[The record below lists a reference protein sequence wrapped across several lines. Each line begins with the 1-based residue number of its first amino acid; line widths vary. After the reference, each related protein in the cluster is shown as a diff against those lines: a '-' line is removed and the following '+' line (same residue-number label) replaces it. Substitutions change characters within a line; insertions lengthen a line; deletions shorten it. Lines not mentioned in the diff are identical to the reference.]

1 MDKSK
6 SDTTL
11 FQTLAEN
18 TFDGLIQIDVKG
30 RVVLWNQGAERIL
43 GYTSKEIVGQDY
55 RKIFGV
61 SPQDSTQV
69 QHDANSSISKTL
81 LDGEDREGL
90 ISLRHKG
97 GYVMKL
103 LARTITIRDDSG
115 KISGAFKIL
124 NDNKTLIAL
133 HQEHKKTDETIL
145 LDSGTGIGN
154 RAHIELKIR
163 HMLAEF
169 HTSEGAPIGI
179 LFMDIDKF
187 KDFNDT
193 YGHLVG
199 DKVLRFVANTLRQ
212 NLRTSDSCGRWG
224 GEEFVALVLD
234 SNLEGLKKIA
244 EKLRSLV
251 ESGGVTE
258 NGADLRTTI
267 SIGATMA
274 TDEDTLQS
282 LLERADKLMY
292 QSKEAGRNRVT
303 VG

>member
-1 MDKSK
+1 MGEKPG
-6 SDTTL
+6 DTSS
-11 FQTLAEN
+11 FQTLAE
-18 TFDGLIQIDVKG
+18 TIFDGLLQVDTNG
-30 RVVLWNQGAERIL
+30 RILLWNKGAERIT
-43 GYTSKEIVGQDY
+43 GYSANTAIGQDFT
-55 RKIFGV
+55 KIFAAH
-61 SPQDSTQV
+61 SQDSTHQLFDNNEV
-69 QHDANSSISKTL
+69 LSKTL
-81 LDGEDREGL
+81 KDGMEREGL
-90 ISLRHKG
+90 IAFKHME
-97 GYVMKL
+97 GYFIKL
-103 LARTITIRDDSG
+103 LVRIIAVHDPAG
-115 KISGAFKIL
+115 KITGALEVL
-124 NDNKTLIAL
+124 NDNKALIAI
-133 HQEHKKTDETIL
+133 HQQSKKTDETVL

-163 HMLAEF
+163 NALEEF
-169 HTSEGAPIGI
+169 QLSGVSMGI

-258 NGADLRTTI
+258 NGADLHTTI
-267 SIGATMA
+267 SIGATIA
-274 TDEDTLQS
+274 TGRDTLQS

-292 QSKEAGRNRVT
+292 QSKESGRNRVT
-303 VG
+303 IG

>member
-1 MDKSK
+1 MGEKQADSSLEALAKSM
-6 SDTTL
+6 
-11 FQTLAEN
+11 
-18 TFDGLIQIDVKG
+18 FDGLLQVDLDG
-30 RVVLWNQGAERIL
+30 RIIVWNKGAERIT
-43 GYTSKEIVGQDY
+43 GYSASAVIGQDFT
-55 RKIFGV
+55 KIFTGH
-61 SPQDSTQV
+61 SPDTHQLSDNNEVLT
-69 QHDANSSISKTL
+69 KTL
-81 LDGEDREGL
+81 KDGVEREGL
-90 ISLRHKG
+90 IAFKHME
-97 GYVMKL
+97 GYFIKL
-103 LARTITIRDDSG
+103 LVRIIAIHNPAG
-115 KISGAFKIL
+115 KITGALEIL
-124 NDNKTLIAL
+124 NDNKALIAI
-133 HQEHKKTDETIL
+133 HQQSKKTDETVL

-163 HMLAEF
+163 NALEEF
-169 HTSEGAPIGI
+169 QLSGVSMGI

-244 EKLRSLV
+244 EKLRFLV

-258 NGADLRTTI
+258 NGENLHTSI
-267 SIGATMA
+267 SIGATIA
-274 TDEDTLQS
+274 TGQDTLQS

-292 QSKEAGRNRVT
+292 QSKESGRNRVT